1 MRVVNNFS
9 EIKEM
14 PIFINSVSTN
24 PVALEIKA
32 GNDELARVKNN
43 LSSAERAIQDYKNAL
58 EEQKRKQ
65 LLMNTEVYR
74 IERKLKALEK
84 VASKSTVSG
93 VLETLTAKKFDDFM
107 RPMGLR
113 FFSMH
118 TSSSGEAITFTLV
131 REAKPIS
138 YVITPPLVLRIIYS
152 YNRDHS
158 TYHLHSTKAMPLIY
172 FNNINEYVHPHINSG
187 SDTFKSIC
195 MGNYLDVLR
204 ASKVPST
211 FSNWQDHVL
220 LLDQLLSTY
229 NPDSPYI
236 GISELASQMRS
247 NGYHINDRDKTG
259 NYVNVDSSSKFI
271 MFAEGLEQMFAYN
284 PENILTQGMFD
295 RFQRQVHALDTK
307 TLLTDLIA
315 KLSMIYFSDEEETW
329 EKVRNFY
336 DEMPLD
342 ISGMDDPSDY
352 ECGEDGG
359 GYIEEDQF
367 ETLKDQW
374 IKAMTMEIPN
384 RKSIAIPKMPK
395 ETYEYYFGEQE
406 EEQPSETV
414 TEAVETVVEEAKE

>member
-32 GNDELARVKNN
+32 GNDELTRVKSN

-65 LLMNTEVYR
+65 LLLDTEVYR

-93 VLETLTAKKFDDFM
+93 VLESLTAKKFDEFM

-118 TSSSGEAITFTLV
+118 TSSSGETIIFTFV

-158 TYHLHSTKAMPLIY
+158 TYYLNHAKAMPLIY
-172 FNNINEYVHPHINSG
+172 FDEINRYVHPHITSS

-236 GISELASQMRS
+236 GISELAAQMRS

-271 MFAEGLEQMFAYN
+271 MFAEGLEQMVAYN

-295 RFQRQVHALDTK
+295 RFERQVHALDTK

-336 DEMPLD
+336 DEMPLE

-352 ECGEDGG
+352 ECGEDG

-374 IKAMTMEIPN
+374 IKAMTEEIPN
-384 RKSIAIPKMPK
+384 RKSIDIPKMPK
-395 ETYEYYFGEQE
+395 ETYEYYFGKQE
-406 EEQPSETV
+406 EEQPSDTV

>member
-1 MRVVNNFS
+1 
-9 EIKEM
+9 
-14 PIFINSVSTN
+14 
-24 PVALEIKA
+24 
-32 GNDELARVKNN
+32 
-43 LSSAERAIQDYKNAL
+43 
-58 EEQKRKQ
+58 
-65 LLMNTEVYR
+65 
-74 IERKLKALEK
+74 
-84 VASKSTVSG
+84 
-93 VLETLTAKKFDDFM
+93 M

-118 TSSSGEAITFTLV
+118 TSSSGETIIFTFV

-158 TYHLHSTKAMPLIY
+158 TYHLNSARAMPLIY
-172 FNNINEYVHPHINSG
+172 FNEINEYVHPHINDS
-187 SDTFKSIC
+187 SDTFKGIC

-236 GISELASQMRS
+236 GISELAAQMRS
-247 NGYHINDRDKTG
+247 NGYHINDRNKTG

-271 MFAEGLEQMFAYN
+271 MFAEGLEQMVAYN

-336 DEMPLD
+336 DEMPIE

-352 ECGEDGG
+352 ECGEDG

-384 RKSIAIPKMPK
+384 RKLIAIPKMPK
-395 ETYEYYFGEQE
+395 ETYEYYFGKQE

>member
-32 GNDELARVKNN
+32 GNDELARVKSN

-58 EEQKRKQ
+58 EEQKLKQ
-65 LLMNTEVYR
+65 LLLDTEVYR

-84 VASKSTVSG
+84 VSSKSTVSG
-93 VLETLTAKKFDDFM
+93 VLESLTAKKFDDFM

-118 TSSSGEAITFTLV
+118 TSSSGETIIFTFV

-158 TYHLHSTKAMPLIY
+158 TYYLNHAKAIPLIY
-172 FNNINEYVHPHINSG
+172 FNNIKGHVHPHIISG
-187 SDTFKSIC
+187 SDTFKNIC

-236 GISELASQMRS
+236 GISDLAAQMRS
-247 NGYHINDRDKTG
+247 NGYHINDTDKTG

-271 MFAEGLEQMFAYN
+271 MFAEGLEQMVAYN
-284 PENILTQGMFD
+284 PENILTQEMFD

-336 DEMPLD
+336 DEMPID

-352 ECGEDGG
+352 ECGEDG

-395 ETYEYYFGEQE
+395 ETYEYYFGKQE

>member
-1 MRVVNNFS
+1 MIVVNNFS
-9 EIKEM
+9 DIKEM

-32 GNDELARVKNN
+32 GNDELARVKSN
-43 LSSAERAIQDYKNAL
+43 LSYAEREIQNYKNAL

-65 LLMNTEVYR
+65 LLLDTEVYR

-93 VLETLTAKKFDDFM
+93 VLESLTAKKFDEFM

-118 TSSSGEAITFTLV
+118 TSSSGETIIFTLV

-158 TYHLHSTKAMPLIY
+158 TYYLNSAKAMPLIY
-172 FNNINEYVHPHINSG
+172 FDEINRYVHPHINS
-187 SDTFKSIC
+187 SSEHFKNIC

-236 GISELASQMRS
+236 GISELAAQMRS

-259 NYVNVDSSSKFI
+259 NYVNVDFSSKFI
-271 MFAEGLEQMFAYN
+271 MFAEGLEQMVAYN

-329 EKVRNFY
+329 EKVRDFY
-336 DEMPLD
+336 NEMPLE

-352 ECGEDGG
+352 ECGEDG

-374 IKAMTMEIPN
+374 IKAMTEEIPN
-384 RKSIAIPKMPK
+384 RKSITIPKMPK
-395 ETYEYYFGEQE
+395 ETYEYYFGKQE
-406 EEQPSETV
+406 EENPSDTA